1 MWLLMSDGE
10 RKYKDVHFLAKNVK
24 HAGKKERTKQRR
36 VNGTKKINKRKP
48 EREKMER
55 YSVGCGA
62 VWGVATGCTGAT
74 AISFLEAVVALG
86 GNRELSVAV
95 ELRAASDALTGGS
108 LYRRFPPLLLN

>member
-1 MWLLMSDGE
+1 
-10 RKYKDVHFLAKNVK
+10 
-24 HAGKKERTKQRR
+24 
-36 VNGTKKINKRKP
+36 
-48 EREKMER
+48 MER

-108 LYRRFPPLLLN
+108 LYHRFPPLLLS